1 MSLQDFLVE
10 IGTEEL
16 PPKALKGLAAAFL
29 EGIEQGLKADHIGY
43 ESAKVYAAPRRLAV
57 LVDKM
62 QPRQDDVANEM
73 LGPPVA
79 AAFDA
84 DGNPTK
90 AAEGFA
96 RKCGTTVEQLEQLD
110 TGKGIKLAFHS
121 VTPGKDSTT
130 LLPGIVQQ
138 SLANLPIPKRMRW
151 GSSRVE
157 FVRPVHWLVMLMGNE
172 VVDCEILGC
181 KASQFSFGHR
191 FHHNEP
197 LQINNPTDYE
207 MTLQETGHVLADF
220 DKRCE
225 LVKNQVEQAAIEK
238 GGHAEIDQALLDEVT
253 ALVEWPQALLGQFD
267 EDFLRLPEQA
277 LISSMKEHQKY
288 FHVTDNQGKMLPY
301 FITVSNIQ
309 STDPA
314 QIVSGNERV
323 IRPRLSDAAFFYD
336 TDRETPLA
344 ARLDGL
350 KKVVFQSKLG
360 TVYEKAERIASLA
373 GKIARLI
380 DSDVASAQRAGLL
393 SKADLLTSMVKEFPD
408 LQGTIGADYANN
420 DGESPAVAQ
429 AIFEQYLP
437 RFAGDQLP
445 ASLTGCAVS
454 LADKLDTL
462 CGLFAIKQPP
472 TGDKDPFALRRAS
485 LGILRIMVEKQLDL
499 DLLECIE
506 LALSEQKVKPETD
519 TANEIFDFVLQRF
532 RAWFQDE
539 NIPAK
544 VFLAVQARRP
554 SRPLDFQQR
563 IYAVNKFAGLE
574 DAEALS
580 AANKRVS
587 NILTKQGITSNITE
601 VSAHLLEEGPEQT
614 LAEMVAN
621 KAQSI
626 VPMLEKSDYSG
637 TLENLAEL
645 RPAVDSFFDNVMVM
659 TEDEAVRNNRLA
671 LLSQLRG
678 LFLEVADISLL
689 QN

>member
-16 PPKALKGLAAAFL
+16 PPKALKGLATAFL
-29 EGIEQGLKADHIGY
+29 KGIEQGLQDQHIAY
-43 ESAKVYAAPRRLAV
+43 ANAKVFAAPRRLAV
-57 LVDKM
+57 LVSEIQD
-62 QPRQDDVANEM
+62 RQNDVTNEM
-73 LGPPVA
+73 LGPPVT

-96 RKCGTTVEQLEQLD
+96 RKCGTTVDKLEQLD
-110 TGKGIKLAFHS
+110 TGKGVKLAFHS
-121 VTPGKDSTT
+121 ITEGQQTT
-130 LLPGIVQQ
+130 DLLPEVVQQ
-138 SLANLPIPKRMRW
+138 SLSGLPIPKRMRW

-157 FVRPVHWLVMLMGNE
+157 FVRPAHWLTMLMSDQ

-181 KASQFSFGHR
+181 KAAQYSFGHR
-191 FHHNEP
+191 FHHNEAIKILKP
-197 LQINNPTDYE
+197 ADYE
-207 MTLQETGHVLADF
+207 NILQETGHVLADF
-220 DKRCE
+220 DKRRA
-225 LVKNQVEQAAIEK
+225 LVESQVKKVATEK
-238 GGHAEIDQALLDEVT
+238 GGHAEIDPELLDEVT
-253 ALVEWPQALLGQFD
+253 ALVEWPQALIGHFD

-301 FITVSNIQ
+301 FITVSNIE

-314 QIVSGNERV
+314 QIISGNERV

-336 TDRETPLA
+336 TDREIPLS
-344 ARLDGL
+344 ARLEGL

-360 TVYEKAERIASLA
+360 TVYEKAERIANLA
-373 GKIARLI
+373 GKIAKLI
-380 DSDVASAQRAGLL
+380 GSDAEPAQRAGLL
-393 SKADLLTSMVKEFPD
+393 SKTDLLTSMVKEFPD
-408 LQGTIGADYANN
+408 LQGTIGADYAEN
-420 DGESPAVAQ
+420 DGEPAAVAQ

-445 ASLTGCAVS
+445 ESLTGAAVS
-454 LADKLDTL
+454 IADKLDTL

-499 DLLECIE
+499 DLIECIE
-506 LALSEQKVKPETD
+506 LALTEQKVECETD
-519 TANEIFDFVLQRF
+519 TANEIFEFVLQRF

-539 NIPAK
+539 NIPAN

-563 IYAVNKFAGLE
+563 IYAVNQFAGLA

-587 NILTKQGITSNITE
+587 NILTKQGVQAGSAE
-601 VSAHLLEEGPEQT
+601 VSTHLLESGPEQK

-626 VPMLEKSDYSG
+626 APLLEKSDYSG